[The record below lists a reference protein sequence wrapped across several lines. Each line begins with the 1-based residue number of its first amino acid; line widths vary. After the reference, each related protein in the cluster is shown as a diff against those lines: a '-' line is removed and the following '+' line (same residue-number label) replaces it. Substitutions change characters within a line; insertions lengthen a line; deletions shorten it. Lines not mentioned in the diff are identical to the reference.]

1 MIVWITFECIHFYQ
15 LGGIVKPN
23 DGLCHLNNDG
33 GYTHSTTQDYP
44 SVSQI
49 NQKVKESSVNLI
61 FAVTK
66 EQYHIYE
73 QLNKHVEGASCG
85 VLSND
90 SSNVVELVQEQY
102 NVSINLSLY
111 YACSI
116 STFCNWPIFS
126 GRQLSSTKM
135 SYLDRLKL
143 TKDVQK
149 AFFTVNICFVFF

>member
-1 MIVWITFECIHFYQ
+1 
-15 LGGIVKPN
+15 VKPN

-49 NQKVKESSVNLI
+49 NQKVKESSGIFSLFSLLYLVILVTLTPSLIFTVNLI

-66 EQYHIYE
+66 EQYHIYD

-90 SSNVVELVQEQY
+90 SSNVV
-102 NVSINLSLY
+102 
-111 YACSI
+111 
-116 STFCNWPIFS
+116 
-126 GRQLSSTKM
+126 
-135 SYLDRLKL
+135 
-143 TKDVQK
+143 
-149 AFFTVNICFVFF
+149 

>member
-1 MIVWITFECIHFYQ
+1 
-15 LGGIVKPN
+15 VKPN

-49 NQKVKESSVNLI
+49 NQKVKESSGIFSLFSLLYLVILVTLTPSLIFTVNLI

-66 EQYHIYE
+66 EQYHIYD

-102 NVSINLSLY
+102 NVSTIFTD
-111 YACSI
+111 SI
-116 STFCNWPIFS
+116 SHCYKS
-126 GRQLSSTKM
+126 QYVVGRK
-135 SYLDRLKL
+135 
-143 TKDVQK
+143 
-149 AFFTVNICFVFF
+149 

>member
-1 MIVWITFECIHFYQ
+1 M
-15 LGGIVKPN
+15 KPN

-102 NVSINLSLY
+102 NVSTKILFTDSIPHCYQCQYVAVESVLSR
-111 YACSI
+111 I
-116 STFCNWPIFS
+116 KIF
-126 GRQLSSTKM
+126 LS
-135 SYLDRLKL
+135 
-143 TKDVQK
+143 
-149 AFFTVNICFVFF
+149 

>member
-1 MIVWITFECIHFYQ
+1 M
-15 LGGIVKPN
+15 KPN

-49 NQKVKESSVNLI
+49 NQKVKESSGIFSLFSLLYLVILVTLTPSLIFTVNLI

-66 EQYHIYE
+66 EQYHIYD

-102 NVSINLSLY
+102 NVSTIFTD
-111 YACSI
+111 SI
-116 STFCNWPIFS
+116 SHCNKS
-126 GRQLSSTKM
+126 QYVVGRK
-135 SYLDRLKL
+135 
-143 TKDVQK
+143 
-149 AFFTVNICFVFF
+149 

>member
-1 MIVWITFECIHFYQ
+1 
-15 LGGIVKPN
+15 VKPN

-49 NQKVKESSVNLI
+49 NQKVKESSGIFSLFSLLYLVILVTLTPSLIFTVNLI

-66 EQYHIYE
+66 EQYHIYD

-102 NVSINLSLY
+102 NVSTIFTD
-111 YACSI
+111 SI
-116 STFCNWPIFS
+116 SHCNKS
-126 GRQLSSTKM
+126 QYVVGRK
-135 SYLDRLKL
+135 
-143 TKDVQK
+143 
-149 AFFTVNICFVFF
+149 

>member
-1 MIVWITFECIHFYQ
+1 M
-15 LGGIVKPN
+15 KPN

-49 NQKVKESSVNLI
+49 NQKVKESSGIFSLFSLLYLVILVTLTPSLIFTVNLI

-66 EQYHIYE
+66 EQYHIYD

-102 NVSINLSLY
+102 NVSTIFTD
-111 YACSI
+111 SI
-116 STFCNWPIFS
+116 SHCYKS
-126 GRQLSSTKM
+126 QYVVGRK
-135 SYLDRLKL
+135 
-143 TKDVQK
+143 
-149 AFFTVNICFVFF
+149 

>member
-1 MIVWITFECIHFYQ
+1 M
-15 LGGIVKPN
+15 
-23 DGLCHLNNDG
+23 NNDG

-102 NVSINLSLY
+102 NVSTQ
-111 YACSI
+111 
-116 STFCNWPIFS
+116 TFLLITFPTSVNVSVESDLFKLKIF
-126 GRQLSSTKM
+126 
-135 SYLDRLKL
+135 
-143 TKDVQK
+143 
-149 AFFTVNICFVFF
+149 FFL

>member
-1 MIVWITFECIHFYQ
+1 
-15 LGGIVKPN
+15 VKPN

-102 NVSINLSLY
+102 NVSTIFTD
-111 YACSI
+111 SI
-116 STFCNWPIFS
+116 SHCYQCQYFV
-126 GRQLSSTKM
+126 GRKLLSSIKIFL
-135 SYLDRLKL
+135 S
-143 TKDVQK
+143 
-149 AFFTVNICFVFF
+149 

>member
-1 MIVWITFECIHFYQ
+1 
-15 LGGIVKPN
+15 VKPN

-49 NQKVKESSVNLI
+49 NQKVKESSGIFSLFSLLYLVILVTLTPSLIFTVNLI

-66 EQYHIYE
+66 EQYHIYD

-102 NVSINLSLY
+102 NVTKVNMLLVESDLSGMKM
-111 YACSI
+111 
-116 STFCNWPIFS
+116 F
-126 GRQLSSTKM
+126 LS
-135 SYLDRLKL
+135 
-143 TKDVQK
+143 
-149 AFFTVNICFVFF
+149 

>member
-1 MIVWITFECIHFYQ
+1 M
-15 LGGIVKPN
+15 KPN

-49 NQKVKESSVNLI
+49 NQKVKESSGIFSLFSLLYLVILVTLTPSFIFTVNLI

-66 EQYHIYE
+66 EQYHIYD

-102 NVSINLSLY
+102 NVSTIFTD
-111 YACSI
+111 SI
-116 STFCNWPIFS
+116 SHCYKS
-126 GRQLSSTKM
+126 QYVVGRK
-135 SYLDRLKL
+135 
-143 TKDVQK
+143 
-149 AFFTVNICFVFF
+149 